1 VTVLSST
8 LQDAQLGKQASKPT
22 VAMIENPILPGFN
35 PDPSILRVGED
46 YFVATS
52 TFEWFP
58 GVQIHHS
65 RDLVNWRLLTRPLD
79 RLSQLD
85 MRGNSNSGGI
95 WAPCLTHDGTQF
107 YLIYTDVKG
116 WGIAETFKDT
126 HNYLV
131 TAPSIEGPWSDPIY
145 LNSSGFDP
153 SLFHDAD
160 GRKYLLNMLW
170 DHRARRNP
178 FAGIV
183 LQELD
188 TTTHTLKGQVHNIF
202 AGTELG
208 VVEGAH
214 LYQKDGWYYLLTAE
228 GGTSYQ
234 HAVSLVRSRDLLG
247 PYEVHPQNPLLTSL
261 GHPEVLLQKAGH
273 GSLVETQT
281 HEWYLVH
288 LCGRPLVPGVM
299 DYGHCNLG
307 RETGIQRLD
316 WPKGGWPT
324 LSGGGNNPFGKVAA
338 PQLPAHPWPAPKAR
352 DDFDAPELALDW
364 QSLRVPVDRSWLS
377 LEQRPGFLRLMG
389 CESPLSKHHQ
399 SLLAR
404 RLQAFEAEASTC
416 LEFAPEHFQQMAG
429 LIAYYDT
436 QNWTY
441 LRVSR
446 DEVLGKTLNILC
458 ADAGVYFEPLER
470 EISVEG
476 WERVYLK
483 LQFQR
488 QPTASAIP
496 QMDKPGAGSSQNS
509 SLTSSRTI
517 TVVDWLLPEPSSGF
531 APRTSAEPTS
541 MPTSISL
548 NISSSGILR
557 G

>member
-1 VTVLSST
+1 
-8 LQDAQLGKQASKPT
+8 
-22 VAMIENPILPGFN
+22 MIENPILPGFN

-95 WAPCLTHDGTQF
+95 WAPCLTHDGSQF

-116 WGIAETFKDT
+116 WGVSEMFKDT

-131 TAPSIEGPWSDPIY
+131 TAPSIEGPWSEPIY

-170 DHRARRNP
+170 DHRAQRNP

-188 TTTHTLKGQVHNIF
+188 TSTHTLKGQVHNIF

-234 HAVSLVRSRDLLG
+234 HAASLARSRDLLG

-299 DYGHCNLG
+299 DYGYCNLG

-338 PQLPAHPWPAPKAR
+338 PQLPAHPWPTPKAR

-389 CESPLSKHHQ
+389 RESPLSKHHQ

-404 RLQAFEAEASTC
+404 RLQAFDAEASTC

-488 QPTASAIP
+488 QTYRFGYSPDGVTWS
-496 QMDKPGAGSSQNS
+496 
-509 SLTSSRTI
+509 
-517 TVVDWLLPEPSSGF
+517 WLEPKFESYKLSDDYCGGLAFTGTFIGLCAQDLSGTHLHADF
-531 APRTSAEPTS
+531 DFFEYLEFQDSEGVRE
-541 MPTSISL
+541 
-548 NISSSGILR
+548 
-557 G
+557 